1 MAKVIS
7 KFLNEMGRRNGRR
20 KLEIKGIKEA
30 EGDREREREGYIRQA
45 RRTEG
50 DREEQRVTERTR
62 R

>member
-30 EGDREREREGYIRQA
+30 EGDRERERRIYKTSQK
-45 RRTEG
+45 
-50 DREEQRVTERTR
+50 DRG
-62 R
+62 